1 MDQDNRKV
9 CILRWACEVLG
20 DQNVY
25 NIDMLKKQ
33 FIILSH
39 ESEHAAKIT
48 PHSLIFKGH
57 ATFQLVR
64 AYLSFL
70 NNPSYIS
77 PKRSNIKST
86 KFWQISKAKSRRNNK
101 LNQESLLLL
110 VQDFPNKITFQALLL
125 EVDQLTKSRELQGD
139 FHIQWETREY
149 FRLKNLQFNFLT
161 KSQNFQHIKK
171 SISMKLHNF

>member
-20 DQNVY
+20 DQNVF

-39 ESEHAAKIT
+39 ESEHTAKINL
-48 PHSLIFKGH
+48 HSLIFKGH

-77 PKRSNIKST
+77 PKISNIKST
-86 KFWQISKAKSRRNNK
+86 KFWQISKAKSRQNNK

-125 EVDQLTKSRELQGD
+125 ETDQLNKEQRIIGRFSYSVGNTGIL
-139 FHIQWETREY
+139 
-149 FRLKNLQFNFLT
+149 
-161 KSQNFQHIKK
+161 
-171 SISMKLHNF
+171 